1 MVAEK
6 EIAYKKVK
14 KVILSCST
22 STHLKGADKLITQ
35 FDTLYNDF
43 TLTKKLQDCFI
54 DYVHNNLKYKKT
66 NINRVK

>member
-6 EIAYKKVK
+6 KIAYKKVK
-14 KVILSCST
+14 KVILSCLT
-22 STHLKGADKLITQ
+22 STHLEGADKLIQQ

-54 DYVHNNLKYKKT
+54 DYVHSNLKYKK